1 MNINDYGS
9 VFLSPEEL
17 FDAIYSGKIKHFQ
30 NLFLD
35 KETSDQFNKSARIN
49 RDSFEKLKIYTDP
62 NINLKDFDLKNQSNW
77 FMPEKYKELNI
88 SNWLLE
94 NCSTDLERTRVSE
107 ELILFSQHD
116 MLTVLQYLKYLV
128 DVMRENNIL
137 WGVGRGSSVS
147 SYCLYLIGIHKIN
160 SIKYNLDIDEFLKKG
175 D

>member
-17 FDAIYSGKIKHFQ
+17 FDAIYSGKVKNFQ

-35 KETSDQFNKSARIN
+35 RETSDQFNNSARIN
-49 RDSFEKLKIYTDP
+49 RDSFEKLNIYTDTD
-62 NINLKDFDLKNQSNW
+62 INLEDFDFGNQSNW
-77 FMPEKYKELNI
+77 FMPKKYKELNMTD
-88 SNWLLE
+88 WLLE
-94 NCSTDLERTRVSE
+94 RCSTDIEKTRVTQ
-107 ELILFSQHD
+107 ELTLFIRHN
-116 MLTVLQYLKYLV
+116 MLSILQYLKYLV

-137 WGVGRGSSVS
+137 WGVGRGSSVA

-175 D
+175 E